1 MAELVCVGCGPG
13 DPELLTVKA
22 VNAINAADTIMCPA
36 SNEDRPSIVLS
47 IVSDIID
54 KSKKPRNCA
63 TDISN
68 DKGQRCT

>member
-36 SNEDRPSIVLS
+36 S
-47 IVSDIID
+47 
-54 KSKKPRNCA
+54 
-63 TDISN
+63 
-68 DKGQRCT
+68 